1 MTTALEVVQQFYE
14 AFGRG
19 DVTAVVNLVA
29 SEVDWE
35 GIVPATLPYAGRRRT
50 PQEVADFFAALER
63 AAETAVFE
71 PQEFIEAGENV
82 TVLGWVKSTA
92 RDTRHTFESEWVH
105 VFTVTGGKITRWR
118 GFFNTAAHY
127 GL

>member
-1 MTTALEVVQQFYE
+1 MPFTSAANLQRLVQF
-14 AFGRG
+14 
-19 DVTAVVNLVA
+19 LA
-29 SEVDWE
+29 S
-35 GIVPATLPYAGRRRT
+35 LLRRRVMRRMGAAGHISGDFALRRTAAT
-50 PQEVADFFAALER
+50 PPGGGRLFAALER